1 MKKTLY
7 NTIIF
12 LFIGYSFAIAQN
24 LASQRQVELF
34 TNHVDKYDTSNI
46 YDPANPEDYKGTP
59 YYLDNF
65 LLGNVYLENEVILSN
80 VALRYNAIADEIE
93 FKETLNSDDKKTKA
107 LVKSKDIYAKII
119 KDIFVF
125 IPSKGY
131 YLVIFDGN
139 NFSLLKKATKKYF
152 PAKKA
157 KNNYERSTLA
167 KFEDRFSYSIYTK
180 NGGMTELP
188 KSKSKKLKAFG
199 SSEKLIKDY
208 IKKYNLDL
216 NKEKDLKKAI
226 IYLDGVEGAAIITG
240 INRYIEG
247 N

>member
-24 LASQRQVELF
+24 INSQRQTELF
-34 TNHVDKYDTSNI
+34 VRNADKYDTSTI
-46 YDPANPEDYKGTP
+46 YDPANPENYKGTP
-59 YYLDNF
+59 YHSDNF
-65 LLGNVYLENEVILSN
+65 LTGNVYIENEIILSN

-93 FKETLNSDDKKTKA
+93 FKESLNSNDKEVKA
-107 LVKSKDIYAKII
+107 LVKSKEIYAKIM

-125 IPSKGY
+125 IPSEGY
-131 YLVIFDGN
+131 YLVVFDGD
-139 NFSLLKKATKKYF
+139 NFSLLKKVTKKYF

-167 KFEDRFSYSIYTK
+167 EFEDRFSYSIFTR
-180 NGGMTELP
+180 NGEMMEFP
-188 KSKSKKLKAFG
+188 KSKSKKLKVFG
-199 SSEKLIKDY
+199 NSEKLIKDY

-216 NKEKDLKKAI
+216 NKEKDLKKVI
-226 IYLDGVEGAAIITG
+226 IYLDGAEGASL
-240 INRYIEG
+240 
-247 N
+247 

>member
-24 LASQRQVELF
+24 INSQRQTELF
-34 TNHVDKYDTSNI
+34 VRNADKYDTSTI
-46 YDPANPEDYKGTP
+46 YDPANPENYKGTP
-59 YYLDNF
+59 YHSDNF
-65 LLGNVYLENEVILSN
+65 LTGNVYIENEIILSN

-93 FKETLNSDDKKTKA
+93 FKESLNSNDKEVKA
-107 LVKSKDIYAKII
+107 LVKSKEIYAKIM

-125 IPSKGY
+125 IPSEGY
-131 YLVIFDGN
+131 YLVVFDGD
-139 NFSLLKKATKKYF
+139 NFSLLKKVTKKYF

-167 KFEDRFSYSIYTK
+167 EFEDRFSYSIYTR
-180 NGGMTELP
+180 NGEMMEFP
-188 KSKSKKLKAFG
+188 KSKSKKLKVFG
-199 SSEKLIKDY
+199 NSEKLIKDY

-216 NKEKDLKKAI
+216 NKEKDLKKVI
-226 IYLDGVEGAAIITG
+226 IYLDGAEGASL
-240 INRYIEG
+240 
-247 N
+247 